1 MKIAIGSDH
10 VGYELKEKLKEH
22 LEKNGHQVTD
32 MGTYDKE
39 RTDYPVFAKKVAV
52 AVSEKSFD
60 RGILV
65 CSTGVGIS
73 ISANKVRGIRAALCS
88 EPYSALRS
96 RQHNNSNVLA
106 LGSDVVGEGLA
117 MMIVDN
123 WLSGVYEGERHEK
136 RINMIADIENENT

>member
-136 RINMIADIENENT
+136 RINMIADMENENT